1 MRCYG
6 AMVWCCVLA
15 LVTGCGAEPVDRVG
29 AIQQAS
35 TNARPAVI
43 FDNDMDFDDTAAL
56 AYLARLHKAG
66 EIDLRLVSITN
77 AGAGLPG
84 RGIRH
89 ARCLLDRFGIPD
101 VPVVDSSTPGTH
113 PFPAL
118 LRFAIDLILFD
129 LTSDC
134 QASVAPSAVSSEQ
147 AIVDVL
153 EGADRP
159 VDILVTGN
167 ITNVAAA
174 LDLAE
179 AQNRNID
186 GGIGRVWFQGGAI
199 GPTAG
204 GLCCGLEA
212 IYDQTQTFNVWA
224 DQLSAQAVLDALH
237 ANEVTLV
244 GGNATRNVPIRSE
257 YVAELLAEADT
268 PEASWVAS
276 VVSHPVLQGAIA
288 QGLPVFWWDPLAAI
302 ALTRPGVVAYDN
314 KRMTILVEE
323 GPAVGRSVEVG
334 PQEDGS
340 YVRFAT
346 DADSGAFEALFL
358 EGLNTPL

>member
-1 MRCYG
+1 MRYA
-6 AMVWCCVLA
+6 AMLVVA
-15 LVTGCGAEPVDRVG
+15 LGVAGCGSEPVEHVG

-35 TNARPAVI
+35 TVAPPPVI

-84 RGIRH
+84 RAIRH
-89 ARCLLDRFGIPD
+89 ARCLLERFGITD
-101 VPVVDSSTPGTH
+101 VPVVDSSVPGTH

-134 QASVAPSAVSSEQ
+134 QASTEPSAVPAEQ

-153 EGADRP
+153 EATDRP

-174 LDLAE
+174 LELAE
-179 AQNRNID
+179 AQNRNIEPGVD
-186 GGIGRVWFQGGAI
+186 RVWFQGGAI

-212 IYDQTQTFNVWA
+212 IYDETQTFNVWA
-224 DQLSAQAVLDALH
+224 DQLSAQAVLDELH
-237 ANEVTLV
+237 SNEVTLV
-244 GGNATRNVPIRSE
+244 GGNATRHVPIRAE
-257 YVAELLAEADT
+257 YVAELLAEAAT

-276 VVSHPVLQGAIA
+276 VVSHPILQGAIA
-288 QGLPVFWWDPLAAI
+288 QGLPVFWWDPLAAV
-302 ALTRPGVVAYDN
+302 ALTRSGVVAYDN
-314 KRMTILVEE
+314 KHMTILVEE

-334 PQEDGS
+334 PDEDGA
-340 YVRFAT
+340 YVRFAI
-346 DADSGAFEALFL
+346 DADADAFEALFL
-358 EGLNTPL
+358 EGLNTP